1 MDNAT
6 FQPPA
11 GASGELT
18 GLLIIKKYLE
28 ENGLSN
34 KKDIIVPDSAHG
46 TNPASAKMAGF
57 NVVEVSTDIRGMVN
71 IEDLRSLVNE
81 NTAGL
86 MLTNPNTGGLFEENI
101 MEISNIIHENGGLIY
116 YDGANLNAI
125 VGVCRPGDM
134 GFDIVTGGGPGLMQA
149 ANMGHQATAKMLKD
163 SGGDGH
169 VHSFGIN
176 IKLPFEQEIN
186 PGVKISR
193 EHERFSTRL
202 DEFMALA
209 NVVVLVPG
217 GVGTMLELF
226 YTWQLI
232 QVKHMCNIPIILVG
246 DMWKGLIEWLKDV
259 PMKEG
264 MLSRKDI
271 HSLKYVAN
279 CEEAVDAIQEWHEL
293 FSQEGEN
300 ACLNWKKYELL

>member
-1 MDNAT
+1 MT
-6 FQPPA
+6 E
-11 GASGELT
+11 S
-18 GLLIIKKYLE
+18 
-28 ENGLSN
+28 ENQ
-34 KKDIIVPDSAHG
+34 KDIFCQEAMERGHFRVVVFGSARLEPG
-46 TNPASAKMAGF
+46 DELYE
-57 NVVEVSTDIRGMVN
+57 EVYQ
-71 IEDLRSLVNE
+71 L
-81 NTAGL
+81 
-86 MLTNPNTGGLFEENI
+86 GG
-101 MEISNIIHENGGLIY
+101 
-116 YDGANLNAI
+116 AI
-125 VGVCRPGDM
+125 ADM